1 MAPITHA
8 TASRQVIN
16 RRVQVSRYLRGS
28 IPLLHFA
35 FTRIGQAVVTLGLL
49 LPAVFLMFRLAP
61 GDAADAVVGPNVDPA
76 VADELRARYG
86 LDQPLATQFWLWLK
100 GIMTGDLGMSF
111 QHQAPVSTIVVERL
125 TNTLGLVIPAILV
138 AVLVGVT
145 LGALAGAAGGR
156 TDRALASLS
165 YTVKAAPS
173 FWIATLAVLLFSYK
187 LGLVPSIG
195 MADSSRLGAEEGVAR
210 FFSLDFLHHLI
221 LPTTILAI
229 YLMVEPMLTTR
240 SGVKEV
246 MGSDFMM
253 LAQAQGSGRATA
265 VMQHGLK
272 NAMLPVVSLA
282 PLMVESMIGGQIIM
296 ETIFSWP
303 GMGRAIVD
311 AVNNADYPMM
321 QAVFLFTAAAVIV
334 TNAVVDLAYAYLDP
348 RVRVA

>member
-1 MAPITHA
+1 MASIAHV
-8 TASRQVIN
+8 TASKDVVK
-16 RRVQVSRYLRGS
+16 RRMLLNRYLRGS
-28 IPLLHFA
+28 IPLLQFGL
-35 FTRIGQAVVTLGLL
+35 TRIGQAVGTLALL

-76 VADELRARYG
+76 IAEELRARYG

-100 GIMTGDLGMSF
+100 GILTGDLGVSF
-111 QHQAPVSTIVVERL
+111 QHQAPVSTIVAERL

-138 AVLVGVT
+138 AIVVGIT

-173 FWIATLAVLLFSYK
+173 FWIATLAVLLFSYT

-195 MADSSRLGAEEGVAR
+195 MADATNLGAEVGITR
-210 FFSLDFLHHLI
+210 FLSFDFLHHLI
-221 LPTTILAI
+221 LPATILAI

-253 LAQAQGSGRATA
+253 LAQAQGSSRATA

-321 QAVFLFTAAAVIV
+321 QAVFLLTAAAVIV